1 MQTEIAL
8 GLQASLRVGRL
19 MDEGKL
25 APEMISI
32 VKRNN
37 CGKALDVPATPAT
50 CMAAMASRAAIT

>member
-1 MQTEIAL
+1 VTEIAL

-19 MDEGKL
+19 MDEAGF

-37 CGKALDVPATPAT
+37 CGKALDIARRPAT
-50 CMAAMASRAAIT
+50 CMAATASRSSIT